1 MAQDQNVIQ
10 QGFMTPDG
18 KVFAT
23 KSEAVDHIRRPL
35 KTEALLK
42 IAGADNGELVEWL
55 IDNQESIE
63 ATFESTKIR
72 RVTKSEKKQLEKA
85 LEAVKAAGDKAF
97 GFIIE
102 NAEAIAD
109 SFRWPSVKRG
119 TEEEQAATI
128 KAGFMVMTEN
138 NSDLS
143 DWIIANKEA
152 VLEAYQ
158 AGVVKK
164 QLAPNAAKGLAEYQ
178 AKKRAEKAAAEAA
191 KAAATEAAQG

>member
-23 KSEAVDHIRRPL
+23 KAEAVDHIRRPL

-102 NAEAIAD
+102 NMEAIAD

-178 AKKRAEKAAAEAA
+178 AKKRAEKEAAAKAAAEAA
-191 KAAATEAAQG
+191 QG

>member
-23 KSEAVDHIRRPL
+23 KAEAVDHIRRPL

-102 NAEAIAD
+102 NTEAIAD

-178 AKKRAEKAAAEAA
+178 AKKRAEKEAAAAKAAAEAA
-191 KAAATEAAQG
+191 QG